1 MAILHEATKEVIA
14 KVVYHGA
21 GRCGKTT
28 SLMFLDNYLPAGRK
42 GRFISLETPTER
54 TLFFDMLPVMAS
66 AGGYKF
72 RYLLYA
78 TPGQEYY
85 HASRRL
91 VLKGADAI
99 VFVVDSQRE
108 RVQDNHEAFELL
120 KKNLSELGQRA
131 ENVPTVIQFN
141 KRDLSNAIPIADAER
156 RFNTEHNLSFPAVA
170 RTGDGVV
177 ETFLTAAKMALTRL
191 SQPGGED
198 RMGKLFRTTVISE
211 EEAATLKDRL
221 EKLNREGSMLG
232 SLLVDESS
240 GVLASAGEVPSNDM
254 ETLGALLACNF
265 MAAQELASN
274 LSGASFSGTMQ
285 RGKRWMLR
293 SYRVDERRFLVLVC
307 ASGSDR
313 RRIRDAALYFKGPL
327 AAYLEHIDQVSPN
340 RLSRMSDLFSS
351 VTQIAVTGL
360 AG

>member
-28 SLMFLDNYLPAGRK
+28 SLMYLDRVLPANRK
-42 GRFISLETPTER
+42 GKFISLETPTER
-54 TLFFDMLPVMAS
+54 TLFFDMLPVMAE

-108 RVQDNHEAFELL
+108 RARDNDEAAELL
-120 KKNLSELGQRA
+120 RKNLSELGQRA
-131 ENVPTVIQFN
+131 ENIPTVVQFN

-156 RFNTEHNLSFPAVA
+156 RFNAEHNLSFPAVA
-170 RTGDGVV
+170 RTGDGVFD
-177 ETFLTAAKMALTRL
+177 TLLTAAKMALTRL

-198 RMGKLFRTTVISE
+198 RMGPFFRTTVIA
-211 EEAATLKDRL
+211 EADAAALKQRL
-221 EKLNREGSMLG
+221 EKLNREGGLLG

-240 GVLASAGEVPSNDM
+240 GVLAHAGEVPSNDF

-265 MAAQELASN
+265 MAAQELAAS
-274 LSGASFSGTMQ
+274 LSGAGFSGTMQ
-285 RGKRWMLR
+285 RGKRWLLR
-293 SYRVDERRFLVLVC
+293 AVRIDARRFVLLAC
-307 ASGSDR
+307 SSGADR
-313 RRIRDAALYFKGPL
+313 RRLRDAATYFKGPL
-327 AAYLEHIDQVSPN
+327 ASYMEQVDGVSAN

-351 VTQIAVTGL
+351 VASL
-360 AG
+360 AATNLGV